1 MTTRTPAFASTPEVA
16 RLIGADPWNLNR
28 WAARGWLQ
36 VEQGPGS
43 GKPLTW
49 TPDAIQ
55 HAAIVVQL
63 VQALGCTP
71 HRAALLADV
80 AISNDGVVWVAE
92 YAGLWITGPVRWV
105 PEPPAEVEP

>member
-1 MTTRTPAFASTPEVA
+1 MTTRTPAFASTGEVA
-16 RLIGADPWNLNR
+16 ALIGVKPWHLNR
-28 WAARGWLQ
+28 WAARGWLR

-43 GKPLTW
+43 GNALSW
-49 TPDAIQ
+49 TPEAIG
-55 HAAIVVQL
+55 HAAIVAQL
-63 VQALGCTP
+63 RTALMVDVAV
-71 HRAALLADV
+71 AAQVADG